1 MTDLASERQIR
12 AASPAQSIWLSANAG
27 SGKTKV
33 LTDRVAR
40 LLLNGTEPQKVLCL
54 TYTKAAASEM
64 QNRLLK
70 RLGEWAMLDDA
81 ALRAELRKLG
91 EPDGVTPD
99 RLAQARRLF
108 AQAIEAP
115 GGLKIQTIHSFCG
128 ALLRRFPLE
137 AGVPHG
143 FAELDDRSGAE
154 IRAEILEDI
163 ASGADRPVLDDLVMC
178 YAGEDLTSLIGGMT
192 RHAEILAT
200 PPTRDAVLDALG
212 LPPGLR
218 PGDLGAMAFDGGEK
232 ALFDAVIPIL
242 RGQSATMKTLAGT
255 LAAINLTAPGRADL
269 DTLYDAFLKKADA
282 TPKSASIPTMVAA
295 REMGEDLV
303 ADLHAF
309 MDRIA
314 TVRAA
319 ESALTVAERSLV
331 LARFAAVFLPRY
343 RARKARAG
351 WLDFDDLI
359 QRAGALLSSPSV
371 AQWVLFRLDGGID
384 HILVDEAQDTSPG
397 QWRVIERLADE
408 FTAGE
413 GARDEPR
420 TIFVV
425 GDRKQSIYSF
435 QGADLQRYEAM
446 RAHFAQK
453 FAVIGRPLQ
462 DAELQHSFRSS
473 LAVLRLVDL
482 TFAVGGAVGLGGAP
496 EHVAFFEAL
505 PGRVDLWPA
514 VAPADTAQDEAWED
528 PVDQPGAEDA
538 HVVLA
543 RTVAAE
549 IHAMIQ
555 AGVQIPDRDG
565 PRPVHEGDFLI
576 LVQRRSVLFQE
587 IIRACKAAGLAVAG
601 ADRLKLG
608 AELAVRDIT
617 AVLAFLATPEDDLS
631 LAEALRS
638 PIFGWTEQQLYD
650 LAQPRK
656 GYLWQALRTS
666 GRADSLAI
674 VQDLLDQTD
683 FLRPYDLIERLL
695 NRHGGRDRLIAR
707 LGAEA
712 EDGIDELISQSL
724 AYESTEIPSLTGFLG
739 WLGADEIEVKRQ
751 LENEGRT
758 IRVMTVHGSKGLE
771 SPIVVLP
778 DTAKPRGARGGE
790 LYPAKDGTILWRG
803 GTTVAPPAMQALA
816 EAEQT
821 RLREERMRL
830 LYVALT
836 RAEKWLIVA
845 AAGEVGAGEDSWY
858 ALVAE
863 GMDRAA
869 EPVEVSALSAQA
881 RNLGPVRRLCHGD
894 WPEAAPG
901 VQREATVAA
910 PLPDWALTRAPE
922 PVRPAAILSP
932 SDLGGAKALPGET
945 DFNDEDAS
953 KRRGRQLHLL
963 LEHLPGAD
971 PALWDGI
978 AADLLG
984 SGPDRAEAAEITQIL
999 TVAARVV
1006 ALLQAQGFAGAD
1018 TLAEV
1023 EITAA
1028 LPELA
1033 TLPELEGA
1041 RIHGT
1046 IDLLRVTDDRIWVLD
1061 YKSNA
1066 VVPGATD
1073 QVPLGLV
1080 RQLAAYRAALAQLY
1094 PGRQVDCGLVWTA
1107 TGTMTWL
1114 GDAQM
1119 QAALRTWAVS

>member
-1 MTDLASERQIR
+1 MTDFRMDLATERQIR
-12 AASPAQSIWLSANAG
+12 ASSPAQSTWLSANAG

-81 ALRAELRKLG
+81 TLRAELRKLG
-91 EPDGVTPD
+91 EPEGVTSD

-143 FAELDDRSGAE
+143 FTELDERSAAE
-154 IRAEILEDI
+154 IRSQILEEI
-163 ASGADRPVLDDLVMC
+163 AAGPDRAVLDDLAMC
-178 YAGEDLTSLIGGMT
+178 YAGEDLTGLIAGIG
-192 RHAEILAT
+192 RHAALLDPPPARDDVLA
-200 PPTRDAVLDALG
+200 ALG
-212 LPPGLR
+212 LPPGF
-218 PGDLGAMAFDGGEK
+218 GAADLLPLAFEGGEK
-232 ALFDAVIPIL
+232 RLFDDVIAVL
-242 RGQSATMKTLAGT
+242 KGQSPTMKVLAATLAK
-255 LAAINLTAPGRADL
+255 INLRAPGRADL
-269 DTLYDAFLKKADA
+269 ETLYDAFLKKADA
-282 TPKSASIPTMVAA
+282 TAKTASIPTKVAA
-295 REMGEDLV
+295 REMGEDL
-303 ADLHAF
+303 ARELHAF
-309 MDRIA
+309 MTRIA
-314 TVRAA
+314 KVRGD
-319 ESALTVAERSLV
+319 EFALITAERSLV
-331 LARFAAVFLPRY
+331 LARFAGVFLPRY

-359 QRAGALLSSPSV
+359 ERAGALLSSPSV

-446 RAHFAQK
+446 RSHFAQK

-473 LAVLRLVDL
+473 VAVLRLVDL
-482 TFAVGGAVGLGGAP
+482 AFAAGGSVGLGGAP
-496 EHVAFFEAL
+496 EHVAFFDAL

-514 VAPADTAQDEAWED
+514 ILAAKADPDEDWED
-528 PVDQPGAEDA
+528 PVDQPGTEDA

-543 RTVAAE
+543 RTIAAE
-549 IHAMIQ
+549 IGAMI
-555 AGVQIPDRDG
+555 AVGTGIPDRNG

-617 AVLAFLATPEDDLS
+617 SVLAFLATPEDDLA

-656 GYLWQALRTS
+656 GYLWQALRATE
-666 GRADSLAI
+666 RADTLAI

-712 EDGIDELISQSL
+712 EDGIDELIAQSL

-739 WLGADEIEVKRQ
+739 WLGADDIEVKRQ

-771 SPIVVLP
+771 SPIVILP
-778 DTAKPRGARGGE
+778 DTARPRAPRVTD
-790 LYPAKDGTILWRG
+790 LYPAANGTVLWRG
-803 GTTVAPPAMQALA
+803 GTPVAAPALQDLHDAA
-816 EAEQT
+816 QT
-821 RLREERMRL
+821 RQREERLRL

-836 RAEKWLIVA
+836 RAEKWLIIA

-858 ALVAE
+858 SIVAE
-863 GMDRAA
+863 GMDRAGCT
-869 EPVEVSALSAQA
+869 EVAATSHEAQG
-881 RNLGPVRRLCHGD
+881 LGAVRRHAHGD
-894 WPEAAPG
+894 WPDPAPG
-901 VQREATVAA
+901 TRAGSDTAA
-910 PLPDWALTRAPE
+910 VSVPDWALMRAAE
-922 PVRPAAILSP
+922 PVRAVAALSP
-932 SDLGGAKALPGET
+932 SDLGGGKALPGET
-945 DFNDEDAS
+945 DFNDDEAS
-953 KRRGRQLHLL
+953 KRRGRQLHVL

-971 PALWDGI
+971 PAVWAGM

-984 SGPDRAEAAEITQIL
+984 EGPDRAGAAEIGDIL
-999 TVAARVV
+999 AVAARVV
-1006 ALLQAQGFAGAD
+1006 ETLRAAGVLGPD

-1023 EITAA
+1023 EITADP
-1028 LPELA
+1028 PELGGRR
-1033 TLPELEGA
+1033 L
-1041 RIHGT
+1041 HGT
-1046 IDLLRVTDDRIWVLD
+1046 IDLLRVTADRVQVLD

-1066 VVPGATD
+1066 VVPATAD

-1080 RQLAAYRAALAQLY
+1080 RQMAAYRAALMQIY
-1094 PGRQVDCGLVWTA
+1094 PGRAVECALVWTA
-1107 TGTMTWL
+1107 TGAITPLAT
-1114 GDAQM
+1114 AQM
-1119 QAALRTWAVS
+1119 EDALRTGTIP